1 MLTSGREL
9 DHRFVLERR
18 LGSGGYGEVWL
29 ARDRQLG
36 ELIALKILP
45 SDAHHLAALEREYE
59 ASRQLDHP
67 NILRVSGIYKTPEH
81 VCMAMEYAAGGDV
94 SQLRGRSV
102 SEVLRVA
109 LAIAAGLAHAHRRAV
124 IHRDVKPSNVLLM
137 SDGTPKLSDFGIASA
152 RRLPTVP
159 AVGSPFS
166 MSPQQRSGEPPNVAD
181 DVYAFGAT
189 IYELL
194 SGYPPFYPDGDLE
207 RIRTQA
213 VPPLPACVRTEV
225 AEFVYRLL
233 AKSPAERPAT
243 METIESELKK
253 IAHDSAEGGTSP
265 PPIRIEPPSLRAG
278 GSHGEPLRGEWRR
291 TTSANVSERQLRR
304 EGFRRGLGVS
314 LVALG
319 IVAVLIVF
327 FALPRWVEQGR
338 PTAAQAVPAAQ
349 PAKPAAEKEQ
359 PKELDFAALAKAKQ
373 AAEEVRTALDA
384 RIQKLRERA
393 VDVWGGSELQRLDQA
408 LASGDQSMQAR
419 EYPTALEQF
428 SAVEPLVSTLEARAP
443 EVLAAQL
450 AAGAKALQDGRSAD
464 AKNAFE
470 LAAKIEPNN
479 AVAAQGLK
487 RASSLDEVLGLIAS
501 AKRSEKEGQPQVA
514 LDQYRRALALD
525 PQTPGVND
533 AIARIESELS
543 SAAFASAMAKG
554 FGALAN
560 SDHAAARAAFQ
571 DAAKIRPNAPEV
583 SQALRQIEQEQRTGV
598 IGTKLRA
605 AQALEAQEQWAEA
618 LKEYRSA
625 LELDNTVA
633 AANDGVSRVAP
644 RAALNEQL
652 ELYLTQPERLFSQ
665 PVRAAAHETLGRAK
679 SIATPGPVLQSQITK
694 LSDWLSRADQPVPVA
709 LQSDNQTQV
718 TIHRIGSLGAFEQ
731 RSLELAP
738 GTYTVVGTRPGYR
751 DVRRKIDVMPGEQ
764 HGPVVIRCEDK
775 I

>member
-9 DHRFVLERR
+9 DRRFVLERR
-18 LGSGGYGEVWL
+18 LGSGGHGEVWL
-29 ARDRQLG
+29 AHDRELG
-36 ELIALKILP
+36 ELVALKILP
-45 SDAHHLAALEREYE
+45 NDARFSAALKREYE
-59 ASRQLDHP
+59 AYRQLDHP

-81 VCMAMEYAAGGDV
+81 VCMAMEYAAGGDA

-102 SEVLRVA
+102 NEVLQAA
-109 LAIAAGLAHAHRRAV
+109 LAIAAGLAHAHRRGV
-124 IHRDVKPSNVLLM
+124 IHRDLKPSNVLLM
-137 SDGTPKLSDFGIASA
+137 SNGTPKLSDFGIASA
-152 RRLPTVP
+152 RSLAAAP
-159 AVGSPFS
+159 AVGSRFT
-166 MSPQQRSGEPPNVAD
+166 MSPQQLAGEPPSVAD

-194 SGYPPFYPDGDLE
+194 SGYPPFYPDEDVE
-207 RIRTQA
+207 RIRTQN
-213 VPPLPACVRTEV
+213 VPPLPARVRTEV
-225 AEFVYRLL
+225 AEFVYKLL

-253 IAHDSAEGGTSP
+253 IAHDDSAEGGRSP
-265 PPIRIEPPSLRAG
+265 APIRIEPPNLRAG

-291 TTSANVSERQLRR
+291 TTSANVSERQLRG

-314 LVALG
+314 LVVLG
-319 IVAVLIVF
+319 IIAVLIVF
-327 FALPRWVEQGR
+327 FALPRWVEQGS
-338 PTAAQAVPAAQ
+338 PTAAQPGPASL
-349 PAKPAAEKEQ
+349 PAKPEKEQ

-393 VDVWGGSELQRLDQA
+393 VEVWGGSELQRLDQA
-408 LASGDQSMQAR
+408 LASGDESMQAR
-419 EYPTALEQF
+419 EYPAALEQF
-428 SAVEPLVSTLEARAP
+428 NAIEPLVSTLEARAP

-479 AVAAQGLK
+479 VAAAQGLK
-487 RASSLDEVLGLIAS
+487 RAGSLDEVLGLVAN
-501 AKRSEKEGQPQVA
+501 AKRAEKEGQQQVA
-514 LDQYRRALALD
+514 LEHYRKALALD
-525 PQTPGVND
+525 VQTPGVSD
-533 AIARIESELS
+533 AITRIEGELS

-560 SDHAAARAAFQ
+560 SDHAGARAAFQ

-583 SQALRQIEQEQRTGV
+583 AQALRQIEQEQRTGV

-605 AQALEAQEQWAEA
+605 AQAYETQEQWAEA

-633 AANDGVSRVAP
+633 AANEGVSRVAP

-679 SIATPGPVLQSQITK
+679 SIASPGPVLQSQITK
-694 LSDWLSRADQPVPVA
+694 LSDWLSRADVPVPVA

-764 HGPVVIRCEDK
+764 LGPIVIRCEDK